1 MVMIYHHTQTYN
13 YGHLQ
18 VKHVLELEKVLPI
31 GMVKRLTENK
41 ITFNDK
47 DKKTSVHRRPLLSL
61 FWCKF

>member
-47 DKKTSVHRRPLLSL
+47 DKKTSVH
-61 FWCKF
+61 